1 MERVKKCCHRSGAL
15 HDTTSA
21 RCNWNHLRSNLDFFC
36 SKWPKYL
43 HLAFKY
49 IHRTFTHICLFC
61 TSFQDKTSESQV
73 TTFCIMTETKCTIEN
88 SLFLWTTEW
97 MQHCRFF
104 LTIEYPFLCCCLPET
119 TFFLQSYS
127 FTELVSLS
135 PGLITFPRW
144 NCWQHNKILSYAL
157 HILKYWACGAKVVQS
172 YTVE

>member
-1 MERVKKCCHRSGAL
+1 MLSQIRSIAWHNQCKMQLKPSSVKFRLFFAQNGLNICTWLSSIFTEHSPTFVCFALLFKTKHQRVK
-15 HDTTSA
+15 
-21 RCNWNHLRSNLDFFC
+21 
-36 SKWPKYL
+36 
-43 HLAFKY
+43 
-49 IHRTFTHICLFC
+49 
-61 TSFQDKTSESQV
+61 V

-104 LTIEYPFLCCCLPET
+104 LTIEYPFLYCCLPET

-127 FTELVSLS
+127 FTELVSIS

-144 NCWQHNKILSYAL
+144 NCWQHNKILSYAWQ
-157 HILKYWACGAKVVQS
+157 ILKYWACGAKVVQS